1 MFTGELTAVCSL
13 QWPNQPESPPEEC
26 ESTKP
31 QKGLGRTGM
40 SQGRARETSKMVREG
55 TPRQG

>member
-31 QKGLGRTGM
+31 QKGSGEDGDEPGQGQGDLQDGEGRD
-40 SQGRARETSKMVREG
+40 S
-55 TPRQG
+55 